1 VSEHQQKLIMIACVH
16 DEAMKFCGMQN
27 CMRGVCMGPDVP
39 TPPLLWNGVVTRAVV
54 ALT

>member
-1 VSEHQQKLIMIACVH
+1 VSLHDRNHLIIMMH
-16 DEAMKFCGMQN
+16 EAIKFCGMQN

-39 TPPLLWNGVVTRAVV
+39 TPPLLWNSVVTRAVV